1 QMSEPTTSC
10 FIKGCTDPV
19 SGTGARIRQPL
30 CERHLE
36 QDRHRV
42 RELHKNLQA
51 KLKPLLKL
59 QKEFRMQQQALSVEL
74 QETEEL
80 FESAVDSLMKWK
92 AAVTKRLTERH
103 DSVLQNLQQLSALQ
117 EYEREVTEA
126 EEHNDFNKMFEISGV
141 LDIQSEELQMAGGTT
156 INKDS
161 ERGTGRTVGDYEREV
176 TEAEKHN
183 DFNKMFEISS
193 AFDIESEEL
202 QTTFGTTI
210 TEDSERGTGRTVGDV
225 SGCVRDL
232 QLLIDRHLSDVMQL
246 CESAEPFSAEKPIC
260 EFQSE
265 IKDLPG
271 SPLHVSSCSNTQG
284 FYVDSQSKMVKEVT
298 DRELPQPC
306 LFVSFHPE
314 NKINY
319 LLACS
324 VDGSVKAELQLD
336 IDISNT
342 VVGLCSDSKRQS
354 LYVAQFDV
362 VKVTDLSGCV
372 TQVFNS
378 SSLGQP
384 VDLIALACSSDKIFA
399 LSKGNPEWSVLCIDK
414 DSGHLQTSIT
424 LVGVSPSGK
433 FIEGMSVVDNALLLT
448 DCAADNLYR
457 MCIASGQLISTY
469 PTKRSRLDKFREV
482 VAVAAHRSGLLFVS
496 EGHVVRV
503 MRSDGIV
510 LQSVEIGGQSGS
522 GGRKHDYPFGLAIIE
537 GSSKLLAVCQDAK
550 AIGIYKLTV

>member
-1 QMSEPTTSC
+1 MSKPTTSC

-19 SGTGARIRQPL
+19 SGTGARIRQPM

-42 RELHKNLQA
+42 RELHKNLQT
-51 KLKPLLKL
+51 KLKTLSEL
-59 QKEFRMQQQALSVEL
+59 QKDFRMQQQAMSVEL

-103 DSVLQNLQQLSALQ
+103 DSVLQNLQQLSTLQ
-117 EYEREVTEA
+117 E
-126 EEHNDFNKMFEISGV
+126 
-141 LDIQSEELQMAGGTT
+141 
-156 INKDS
+156 
-161 ERGTGRTVGDYEREV
+161 YEREV

-202 QTTFGTTI
+202 QIAGGTTI
-210 TEDSERGTGRTVGDV
+210 NKELIVVAPIGGTTVARLDCRPQSFRGTGRTVSDV

-232 QLLIDRHLSDVMQL
+232 QLPIDRHLIDVMQL

-265 IKDLPG
+265 IKHLPG
-271 SPLHVSSCSNTQG
+271 SSLHVSSCSNTQG
-284 FYVDSQSKMVKEVT
+284 FYVDSQSKVVKEVT

-306 LFVSFHPE
+306 LFVGFHP
-314 NKINY
+314 NDKINY

-324 VDGSVKAELQLD
+324 VDGLIKAQLQLD
-336 IDISNT
+336 IDVLKP
-342 VVGLCSDSKRQS
+342 VVGLCCDSKRQS

-399 LSKGNPEWSVLCIDK
+399 LSDVNPEWSVLCIDK
-414 DSGHLQTSIT
+414 DSGHLQTNIT

-433 FIEGMSVVDNALLLT
+433 FI
-448 DCAADNLYR
+448 
-457 MCIASGQLISTY
+457 
-469 PTKRSRLDKFREV
+469 
-482 VAVAAHRSGLLFVS
+482 
-496 EGHVVRV
+496 
-503 MRSDGIV
+503 
-510 LQSVEIGGQSGS
+510 
-522 GGRKHDYPFGLAIIE
+522 
-537 GSSKLLAVCQDAK
+537 
-550 AIGIYKLTV
+550 

>member
-1 QMSEPTTSC
+1 NSMSEPSTSC

-19 SGTGARIRQPL
+19 SGSGARIRQPL

-36 QDRHRV
+36 QDTHRV
-42 RELHKNLQA
+42 RELHKNLQT
-51 KLKPLLKL
+51 KLKTLSKF

-126 EEHNDFNKMFEISGV
+126 E
-141 LDIQSEELQMAGGTT
+141 
-156 INKDS
+156 
-161 ERGTGRTVGDYEREV
+161 
-176 TEAEKHN
+176 KHN
-183 DFNKMFEISS
+183 DFNRMFEISS
-193 AFDIESEEL
+193 ALDINCEEL
-202 QTTFGTTI
+202 QTTCDMSI

-246 CESAEPFSAEKPIC
+246 CESAESLCAEKPIC

-265 IKDLPG
+265 IKNLPG
-271 SPLHVSSCSNTQG
+271 SPYYVSSCSNTQG
-284 FYVDSQSKMVKEVT
+284 FYVDSRRKVVKEVT

-306 LFVSFHPE
+306 LFVGFHP
-314 NKINY
+314 NDKINY

-324 VDGSVKAELQLD
+324 VDGLVKAELQLD
-336 IDISNT
+336 IDVSKS
-342 VVGLCSDSKRQS
+342 VAGLCCDSKRQS

-384 VDLIALACSSDKIFA
+384 VDFIALACSSDKIFA
-399 LSKGNPEWSVLCIDK
+399 LSDVNPEWSVLCIDK
-414 DSGHLQTSIT
+414 DSGQLQANIT
-424 LVGVSPSGK
+424 LVGVSLSGK
-433 FIEGMSVVDNALLLT
+433 FTEGMSVIDNSLLLT
-448 DCAADNLYR
+448 DYEGGKLYKV
-457 MCIASGQLISTY
+457 CIASGQLISTY
-469 PTKRSRLDKFREV
+469 PTKRSRFKKFSGPV
-482 VAVAAHRSGLLFVS
+482 GVAAHRSDLLCVS
-496 EGHVVRV
+496 EYAEHAVTL
-503 MRSDGIV
+503 MRSDGTV
-510 LQSVEIGGQSGS
+510 LQTIELEGQAGS
-522 GGRKHDYPFGLAIIE
+522 DGDELDDPFGLAIVE
-537 GSSKLLAVCQDAK
+537 GSPKLLAVCQDSK
-550 AIGIYKLTV
+550 SIGLYKLTV